1 MKCKA
6 DILIINALVV
16 TMDPAGRIIPRG
28 AIAVDNGSIREIGDT
43 DDLSA
48 RFEAR
53 ETVDASKGIVMPG
66 LINTHSHLATAMFR
80 GMAEDMALGPWLQV
94 AWAREKAMVN
104 RETIA
109 LSSRLAMLELI
120 MGGVTCAV
128 DMYWYP
134 EVTAAMAQKSGFR
147 LVAGPVFIAG
157 DDLPDNLSLTQRELL
172 AREFIDQFSG
182 DPLIVPM
189 LMSHSTLT
197 DSPELLSRV
206 KRLAEG
212 YGVMVNLHSAETLV
226 ERNEVRARCG
236 RTPIRLLRD
245 LGFLDGRTLLA
256 HCVHVD
262 DEEITL
268 LAGGAIGGGNGGCAG
283 GAAVSHNPMSNLK
296 LASGIAP
303 LAKMAEAGVRLSVGT
318 DGALSGNDLNMWLAL
333 RLCAVLQKCENGDT
347 TLFRAEDVVR
357 MATIEAAKAIGLGDR
372 IGSLEAGKRADI
384 ILIDLDSPHLT
395 PLYDVYAQLLYAVG
409 REDVATVLIGG
420 KIVMRDREP
429 TTIDFR
435 ESIDALKR
443 LSDTI
448 GRAVP
453 G

>member
-1 MKCKA
+1 MKCRI
-6 DILIINALVV
+6 DILIINALVI
-16 TMDPAGRIIPRG
+16 TMDETGRIMPRAAVAVDRG
-28 AIAVDNGSIREIGDT
+28 AILEIGDSV
-43 DDLSA
+43 DMSA
-48 RFEAR
+48 RYEAG
-53 ETVDASKGIVMPG
+53 TMIDASNAIVMPG

-80 GMAEDMALGPWLQV
+80 GMAEDMTLGPWLQV
-94 AWAREKAMVN
+94 AWAREKAMVD

-134 EVTAAMAQKSGFR
+134 EVTAATAQKAGFR
-147 LVAGPVFIAG
+147 LAAGPVFIAG
-157 DDLPDNLSLTQRELL
+157 YGLPDGLSLSGRERF
-172 AREFIDQFSG
+172 AAEFIDRFSG

-212 YGVMVNLHSAETLV
+212 YGVMVNLHSAETLA
-226 ERNEVRARCG
+226 ERNEVLARRG
-236 RTPIRLLRD
+236 VTPIRLLHN

-262 DEEITL
+262 DEEIAL
-268 LAGGAIGGGNGGCAG
+268 LAGGASGGCAGGGAG

-303 LAKMAEAGVRLSVGT
+303 LAKMAEAGVRLSLGT
-318 DGALSGNDLNMWLAL
+318 DGALSGNDLNMWLAM
-333 RLCAVLQKCENGDT
+333 RLCAVLQKCENRDA
-347 TLFRAEDVVR
+347 TLFKAETVVR

-409 REDVATVLIGG
+409 REDVATVLIDG
-420 KIVMRDREP
+420 KIVMRDRKP

-435 ESIDALKR
+435 ESIDALKA
-443 LSDTI
+443 LS
-448 GRAVP
+448 GGA
-453 G
+453 